1 MTSIIIGTHGKLGE
15 ELLNTAEMIIG
26 KQSNVGTVSFMP
38 NQGLDELTTM
48 YKTVID
54 SLDTSK
60 GLIFLVDVY
69 GGSPFNAASKIA
81 FENENMDIVTGVNMP
96 MLLESMAARD
106 NLTTEELIDLLKN
119 SGSKGIVSFKE
130 SFSKDTE
137 INENEEEL

>member
-1 MTSIIIGTHGKLGE
+1 
-15 ELLNTAEMIIG
+15 
-26 KQSNVGTVSFMP
+26 
-38 NQGLDELTTM
+38 
-48 YKTVID
+48 
-54 SLDTSK
+54 
-60 GLIFLVDVY
+60 
-69 GGSPFNAASKIA
+69 
-81 FENENMDIVTGVNMP
+81 MDIVTGVNMP